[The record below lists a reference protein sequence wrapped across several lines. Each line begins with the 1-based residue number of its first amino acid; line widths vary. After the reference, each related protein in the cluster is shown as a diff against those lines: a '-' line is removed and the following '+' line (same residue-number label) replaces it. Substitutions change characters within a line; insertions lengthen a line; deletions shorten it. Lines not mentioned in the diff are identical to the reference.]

1 MTTREQRSRATH
13 GSAHLFC
20 VTVKSA
26 VSESDMRFLD
36 SVDLSDVQKR
46 EVLAYLTVLWTHH
59 STALEGNSLT
69 EEDTRLVLEEGATI
83 AGKPIKDHEEVV
95 GHVKA
100 LDVMDEICDR
110 SLRFLTI
117 EDLHRLHT
125 LIVGEKA
132 ISSLHPVGAWKR
144 LANGV
149 QVRTEDGGMT
159 FLDFSSP
166 EHVDELMAEWLKE
179 TNAVLRAGVDIQ
191 DAPDIYAKIHL
202 GFTQV
207 HPYWDGNGRM
217 ARIVS
222 NIPLLAFGLPPL
234 LVEREH
240 RAEYLTSLGEYGL
253 SIPPLSPE
261 LGVWPKEGHSASFYA
276 FCKQSYERTAAIIQK
291 AVDAAREGETSEK

>member
-1 MTTREQRSRATH
+1 
-13 GSAHLFC
+13 
-20 VTVKSA
+20 
-26 VSESDMRFLD
+26 MRFLEGM
-36 SVDLSDVQKR
+36 DLSDGQKR
-46 EVLAYLTVLWTHH
+46 QVLAQLRVLWTHN

-69 EEDTRLVLEEGATI
+69 EGDTRMVLEEGVTI
-83 AGKPIKDHEEVV
+83 SGKPIEDHEEVV
-95 GHVKA
+95 GHVRA

-110 SLRFLTI
+110 LPRSLAI

-125 LIVGEKA
+125 LIVGEAA

-144 LANGV
+144 LANGA
-149 QVRTEDGGMT
+149 QVRAEDGGMT

-166 EHVDELMAEWLKE
+166 EHVDELMAEWLQK
-179 TNAVLRAGVDIQ
+179 TNAVLRTGVDIR

-234 LVEREH
+234 MIERE
-240 RAEYLTSLGEYGL
+240 RRVEYLTSLGEYGL
-253 SIPPLSPE
+253 SIPSLSPE
-261 LGVWPKEGHSASFYA
+261 SGVWPKEGRSTAFYA

-291 AVDAAREGETSEK
+291 AVDAAREGKTSGK

>member
-1 MTTREQRSRATH
+1 
-13 GSAHLFC
+13 
-20 VTVKSA
+20 
-26 VSESDMRFLD
+26 MRFLEGM
-36 SVDLSDVQKR
+36 DLSDGQKR
-46 EVLAYLTVLWTHH
+46 QVLAQLRVLWTHN

-69 EEDTRLVLEEGATI
+69 EGDTRMVLEEGITI
-83 AGKPIKDHEEVV
+83 SGKPIKDHEEVV
-95 GHVKA
+95 GHVRA

-110 SLRFLTI
+110 SPRFLTI

-149 QVRTEDGGMT
+149 QVRTRDGSMT

-166 EHVDELMAEWLKE
+166 EHVAELMAEWLKE
-179 TNAVLRAGVDIQ
+179 TNAVLRAGVDIR

-234 LVEREH
+234 MIERER
-240 RAEYLTSLGEYGL
+240 RAEYLSSLGEYGL
-253 SIPPLSPE
+253 SIPPPSPE
-261 LGVWPKEGHSASFYA
+261 FGVWPKDSRSAFFIE
-276 FCKQSYERTAAIIQK
+276 FCRQSYKYTEAHIQEILNLK
-291 AVDAAREGETSEK
+291 VKPPR